1 MNPIPAD
8 LTEIDLTDPQTF
20 LDLDPI
26 DMWRRFR
33 AERPVHR
40 HRAIGGAPGFWA
52 VTRHADLMS
61 VYRDN
66 KRFTSERGNVLA
78 TLLQGH
84 DSAAGKMMAV
94 TDGPRHKAIRKLV
107 LESFSPRVLKHVVG
121 GIHERTRALLDQ
133 ALELGSFDFATDVA
147 DHVPI
152 GTIGDLMDIPQADRP
167 PLVRWN
173 TLTLSRHSSDEAAE
187 DELMARNEILMYFS
201 DLARRRRRKPGED
214 VISALATGL
223 VDGEPL
229 SEDEIVFNCYSL
241 ILGGDESSRMSSIG
255 AVKAFSEFPEQWRAL
270 KAGEADVESATEE
283 VLRWTTPA
291 MHFGRRALQDVPV
304 GDQIVE
310 AGDVVTLWN
319 SSANF
324 DEAVYTEPERFDLA
338 RESNKHLAFGFGP
351 HFCIGAFL
359 GRAHVG
365 AMLEGLR
372 DRVADVQVAG
382 EPKRLYSNFVHG
394 FSSLP
399 VEFTA

>member
-1 MNPIPAD
+1 MNAIPAD

-40 HRAIGGAPGFWA
+40 HRAVGGAPGFWA

-133 ALELGSFDFATDVA
+133 ALELGRFDFATDVA

-152 GTIGDLMDIPQADRP
+152 GTIGDLMDIPPADRP

-173 TLTLSRHSSDEAAE
+173 TLTLSRHSSDEAAQ

-201 DLARRRRRKPGED
+201 DLARRRRRRPGED

-229 SEDEIVFNCYSL
+229 TEDEIVFNCYSL

-255 AVKAFSEFPEQWRAL
+255 AVKAFSEFPEQWAAL
-270 KAGEADVESATEE
+270 KAGEADVDGATEE

-304 GDQIVE
+304 GDQVVE

-324 DEAVYTEPERFDLA
+324 DEDVYTAPERFDLS
-338 RESNKHLAFGFGP
+338 RQPNKHLAFGFGP
-351 HFCIGAFL
+351 HFCVGAFL

-372 DRVADVQVAG
+372 DRVAEVRVTG

>member
-1 MNPIPAD
+1 MKPIPAD

-52 VTRHADLMS
+52 VTRHADLMA

-133 ALELGSFDFATDVA
+133 ALELGRFDFATDVA

-229 SEDEIVFNCYSL
+229 TEDEIVFNCYSL

-255 AVKAFSEFPEQWRAL
+255 AVKAFSEFPEQWGAL
-270 KAGEADVESATEE
+270 KSGEADVESATEE

-304 GDQIVE
+304 GDQVVE

-324 DEAVYTEPERFDLA
+324 DEAVYAEPERFDLA
-338 RESNKHLAFGFGP
+338 RQPNKHLAFGFGP

-372 DRVADVQVAG
+372 DRVADVQVTG

-399 VEFTA
+399 VEFTP

>member
-1 MNPIPAD
+1 MNAIPAD
-8 LTEIDLTDPQTF
+8 LAEVDLTDPQTF

-40 HRAIGGAPGFWA
+40 HRAVGGAPGFWA
-52 VTRHADLMS
+52 VTRHADLMA

-133 ALELGSFDFATDVA
+133 ALELGRFDFATDVA

-201 DLARRRRRKPGED
+201 DLARRRRRRPGED

-229 SEDEIVFNCYSL
+229 TEDEIVFNCYSL

-291 MHFGRRALQDVPV
+291 MHFGRRALRDVPV
-304 GDQIVE
+304 GDQVVE

-338 RESNKHLAFGFGP
+338 RQANKHLAFGFGP
-351 HFCIGAFL
+351 HFCVGAFL

-372 DRVADVQVAG
+372 DRVAGVQVTG

-399 VEFTA
+399 VEFKA